1 MKSSDVVRALAPD
14 DQPTEDEPLSR
25 LFYPLRFLGMGLL
38 IAWLCCTHVASIFP
52 GLGFD
57 QGLRDAF
64 DNGMRLGDVG
74 TFVVLALL
82 ASRIGRL
89 SRLVKT
95 SACFVGLTALGTMT
109 VGLGLIPAG
118 APTAAVFAAATVTA
132 IGGAF
137 LFCLWAE
144 AYSQMGGTQTLMYG
158 AASCIVAAV
167 ASFVVSTMRPPYAIL
182 ATALLPLVSLAC
194 VLLSFRLLPAER
206 PRQTGVRHPL
216 PWELLGIMAV
226 AGLLSGMA
234 GSLIPGAVWMGAVH
248 RVVATGL
255 AGIVVIVMALTRKN
269 RIDVRF
275 LAKMGLPLSIVALA
289 LVPFASPE
297 WGFVVSFLIKLA
309 YVWFTIFV
317 LLVLANIAY
326 RFEVP
331 TLRLFAIAR
340 ALSEAAIFA
349 GATVRRTLI
358 QGGLLDD
365 PTLLVGMA
373 LGGIALVL
381 LCALIWTSEKAVNG
395 DWGASGIPLDGRLH
409 VPGPRER
416 FMARCDDIAARHG
429 LTAREAEIMALI
441 AQRKSR
447 AEIEQQL
454 FLSQNTVKTHVRHLY
469 AKLGAATKADVIALF
484 EE

>member
-1 MKSSDVVRALAPD
+1 M
-14 DQPTEDEPLSR
+14 
-25 LFYPLRFLGMGLL
+25 
-38 IAWLCCTHVASIFP
+38 
-52 GLGFD
+52 
-57 QGLRDAF
+57 
-64 DNGMRLGDVG
+64 
-74 TFVVLALL
+74 
-82 ASRIGRL
+82 
-89 SRLVKT
+89 
-95 SACFVGLTALGTMT
+95 
-109 VGLGLIPAG
+109 
-118 APTAAVFAAATVTA
+118 
-132 IGGAF
+132 
-137 LFCLWAE
+137 
-144 AYSQMGGTQTLMYG
+144 
-158 AASCIVAAV
+158 
-167 ASFVVSTMRPPYAIL
+167 
-182 ATALLPLVSLAC
+182 
-194 VLLSFRLLPAER
+194 
-206 PRQTGVRHPL
+206 
-216 PWELLGIMAV
+216 
-226 AGLLSGMA
+226 
-234 GSLIPGAVWMGAVH
+234 
-248 RVVATGL
+248 
-255 AGIVVIVMALTRKN
+255 
-269 RIDVRF
+269 
-275 LAKMGLPLSIVALA
+275 
-289 LVPFASPE
+289 
-297 WGFVVSFLIKLA
+297 
-309 YVWFTIFV
+309 
-317 LLVLANIAY
+317 
-326 RFEVP
+326 P
-331 TLRLFAIAR
+331 TLKLFAIAR

>member
-57 QGLRDAF
+57 QGLRNAF

-194 VLLSFRLLPAER
+194 VLLSFRLLPA
-206 PRQTGVRHPL
+206 
-216 PWELLGIMAV
+216 
-226 AGLLSGMA
+226 
-234 GSLIPGAVWMGAVH
+234 
-248 RVVATGL
+248 
-255 AGIVVIVMALTRKN
+255 
-269 RIDVRF
+269 
-275 LAKMGLPLSIVALA
+275 
-289 LVPFASPE
+289 
-297 WGFVVSFLIKLA
+297 
-309 YVWFTIFV
+309 
-317 LLVLANIAY
+317 
-326 RFEVP
+326 
-331 TLRLFAIAR
+331 
-340 ALSEAAIFA
+340 
-349 GATVRRTLI
+349 
-358 QGGLLDD
+358 
-365 PTLLVGMA
+365 
-373 LGGIALVL
+373 
-381 LCALIWTSEKAVNG
+381 
-395 DWGASGIPLDGRLH
+395 
-409 VPGPRER
+409 
-416 FMARCDDIAARHG
+416 
-429 LTAREAEIMALI
+429 
-441 AQRKSR
+441 
-447 AEIEQQL
+447 
-454 FLSQNTVKTHVRHLY
+454 
-469 AKLGAATKADVIALF
+469 
-484 EE
+484 